1 MDFVIIQY
9 IMEGN
14 DMLETRSTKK
24 FKVIKSVIC
33 VLTLAMLIA
42 AVVFLFIADDEK
54 KIRRLVFSIVQL
66 LLMMGIIVLPEKLKN
81 NLGLKIPIM
90 LETSLTVFAFCGF
103 VLGDVFDFYKKIP
116 IWDSI
121 LHAFS
126 GVVLAYVGFVLID
139 YFVKRDSINLSM
151 GHMYICVSVVLFS
164 LALGALWEIGEYL
177 VDDVFGT
184 NNQQYMKSTRGTL
197 YGAEDEPLLGHDAL
211 NDTMKDLMLDL
222 AGATAVGTIEYL
234 KEDRRKRKIRKELK

>member
-1 MDFVIIQY
+1 
-9 IMEGN
+9 
-14 DMLETRSTKK
+14 MLENESSKK
-24 FKVIKSVIC
+24 LKVVKSVIRI
-33 VLTLAMLIA
+33 LTLTMLVGAI
-42 AVVFLFIADDEK
+42 VFLFIVNDAI
-54 KIRRLVFSIVQL
+54 KIRRLVFAIVQL
-66 LLMMGIIVLPEKLKN
+66 LLMMGIIILPDRLKN
-81 NLGLKIPIM
+81 KLGLKIPIM

-164 LALGALWEIGEYL
+164 LSLGALWEIGEYL
-177 VDDVFGT
+177 VDDIFGT
-184 NNQQYMKSTRGTL
+184 NNQQYMKTTRGTL
-197 YGAEDEPLLGHDAL
+197 YNKEDDPLVGHDAL
-211 NDTMKDLMLDL
+211 KDTMKDLMLDL

-234 KEDRRKRKIRKELK
+234 KEDHRKRKKK

>member
-1 MDFVIIQY
+1 
-9 IMEGN
+9 
-14 DMLETRSTKK
+14 MLETKSTKRLK
-24 FKVIKSVIC
+24 IIKTIIC
-33 VLTLAMLIA
+33 TLTMIMLIA
-42 AVVFLFIADDEK
+42 AIVFLFIVDDSK
-54 KIRRLVFSIVQL
+54 KIRRLIFSIVQL
-66 LLMMGIIVLPEKLKN
+66 LLMMGIIILPDHLKDK
-81 NLGLKIPIM
+81 LGLKIPIM

-116 IWDSI
+116 VWDSI

-126 GVVLAYVGFVLID
+126 GIILAYVGFVLID

-164 LALGALWEIGEYL
+164 LSLGAIWEIGEYL
-177 VDDVFGT
+177 VDDIFGT

-197 YGAEDEPLLGHDAL
+197 YGKEDEPLLGHEAL

-222 AGATAVGTIEYL
+222 AGASIVGMAEYL
-234 KEDRRKRKIRKELK
+234 KEDRRKNKVKKELG

>member
-1 MDFVIIQY
+1 
-9 IMEGN
+9 
-14 DMLETRSTKK
+14 MLEDESSKK
-24 FKVIKSVIC
+24 LKVIKSVIRL
-33 VLTLAMLIA
+33 LTLTMLVGAI
-42 AVVFLFIADDEK
+42 VFLFIVNDAI
-54 KIRRLVFSIVQL
+54 KIRRLVFAIVQL
-66 LLMMGIIVLPEKLKN
+66 LLMMGIIILPDRLKN
-81 NLGLKIPIM
+81 KLGLKIPIM

-164 LALGALWEIGEYL
+164 LSLGALWEIGEYL
-177 VDDVFGT
+177 VDDIFGT
-184 NNQQYMKSTRGTL
+184 NNQQYMKTTRGTL
-197 YGAEDEPLLGHDAL
+197 YGKEDEPLIGHDAL
-211 NDTMKDLMLDL
+211 KDTMKDLMLDL

-234 KEDRRKRKIRKELK
+234 KEDHRKRKKK

>member
-1 MDFVIIQY
+1 
-9 IMEGN
+9 
-14 DMLETRSTKK
+14 MLETKSTKRLK
-24 FKVIKSVIC
+24 IIKTIIC
-33 VLTLAMLIA
+33 TLTMIMLIA
-42 AVVFLFIADDEK
+42 AIVFLFIVDDSK
-54 KIRRLVFSIVQL
+54 KIRRLIFSIVQL
-66 LLMMGIIVLPEKLKN
+66 LLMMGIIILPDHLKDK
-81 NLGLKIPIM
+81 LGLKIPIM

-116 IWDSI
+116 VWDSI

-126 GVVLAYVGFVLID
+126 GIILAYVGFVLID

-164 LALGALWEIGEYL
+164 LALGAIWEIGEYL
-177 VDDVFGT
+177 VDDIFGT

-197 YGAEDEPLLGHDAL
+197 YGKEDEPLLGHEAL

-222 AGATAVGTIEYL
+222 AGASIVGVVEYL
-234 KEDRRKRKIRKELK
+234 KEDRRKHKVKKELG

>member
-1 MDFVIIQY
+1 
-9 IMEGN
+9 
-14 DMLETRSTKK
+14 
-24 FKVIKSVIC
+24 
-33 VLTLAMLIA
+33 MLIA
-42 AVVFLFIADDEK
+42 AIVFLFIVDDSK
-54 KIRRLVFSIVQL
+54 KIRRLIFSIVQL
-66 LLMMGIIVLPEKLKN
+66 LLMMGIIILPDHLKDK
-81 NLGLKIPIM
+81 LGLKIPIM

-116 IWDSI
+116 VWDSI

-126 GVVLAYVGFVLID
+126 GIILAYVGFVLID

-164 LALGALWEIGEYL
+164 LALGAIWEIGEYL
-177 VDDVFGT
+177 VDDIFGT

-197 YGAEDEPLLGHDAL
+197 YGKEDEPLLGHEAL

-222 AGATAVGTIEYL
+222 AGASIVGVVEYL
-234 KEDRRKRKIRKELK
+234 KEDRRKHKVKKELG

>member
-1 MDFVIIQY
+1 
-9 IMEGN
+9 
-14 DMLETRSTKK
+14 MLETKSTKRLK
-24 FKVIKSVIC
+24 IIKTIIC
-33 VLTLAMLIA
+33 TLTLIMLIA
-42 AVVFLFIADDEK
+42 AIVFLFIVDDSK
-54 KIRRLVFSIVQL
+54 KIRRLIFSIVQL
-66 LLMMGIIVLPEKLKN
+66 LLMMGIIILPDHLKDK
-81 NLGLKIPIM
+81 LGLKIPIM
-90 LETSLTVFAFCGF
+90 LETSLTIFAFCGF

-126 GVVLAYVGFVLID
+126 GIILAYVGFVLID

-164 LALGALWEIGEYL
+164 LALGAIWEIGEYL
-177 VDDVFGT
+177 VDDIFGT

-197 YGAEDEPLLGHDAL
+197 YGKEDEPLLGHEAL

-222 AGATAVGTIEYL
+222 AGASIVGMAEYL
-234 KEDRRKRKIRKELK
+234 KEDRRKNKEKKELG

>member
-1 MDFVIIQY
+1 
-9 IMEGN
+9 
-14 DMLETRSTKK
+14 MLETKSTKRLK
-24 FKVIKSVIC
+24 IIKTIIC
-33 VLTLAMLIA
+33 TLTMIMLIA
-42 AVVFLFIADDEK
+42 AIVFLFIVDDSK
-54 KIRRLVFSIVQL
+54 KIRRLIFSIVQL
-66 LLMMGIIVLPEKLKN
+66 LLMMGIIILPDHLKDK
-81 NLGLKIPIM
+81 LGLKIPIM
-90 LETSLTVFAFCGF
+90 LETSLTIFAFCGF

-126 GVVLAYVGFVLID
+126 GIILAYVCFVLID

-164 LALGALWEIGEYL
+164 LALGAIWEIGEYL
-177 VDDVFGT
+177 VDDIFGT

-197 YGAEDEPLLGHDAL
+197 YGKEDEPLLGHEAL

-222 AGATAVGTIEYL
+222 AGASIVGMAEYL
-234 KEDRRKRKIRKELK
+234 KEDRRKNKEKKELG

>member
-1 MDFVIIQY
+1 
-9 IMEGN
+9 
-14 DMLETRSTKK
+14 MLETKSTKRLK
-24 FKVIKSVIC
+24 IIKTIIC
-33 VLTLAMLIA
+33 TLTMIMLIA
-42 AVVFLFIADDEK
+42 AIVFLFIVDDSK
-54 KIRRLVFSIVQL
+54 KIRRLIFSIVQL
-66 LLMMGIIVLPEKLKN
+66 LLMMGIIILPDHLKDK
-81 NLGLKIPIM
+81 LGLKIPIM

-116 IWDSI
+116 VWDSI

-126 GVVLAYVGFVLID
+126 GIILVYVGFVLID

-164 LALGALWEIGEYL
+164 LALGAIWEIGEYL
-177 VDDVFGT
+177 VDDIFGT

-197 YGAEDEPLLGHDAL
+197 YGKEDEPLLGHEAL

-222 AGATAVGTIEYL
+222 AGASIVGVVEYL
-234 KEDRRKRKIRKELK
+234 KEDRRKHKVKKELG

>member
-1 MDFVIIQY
+1 
-9 IMEGN
+9 
-14 DMLETRSTKK
+14 MLETKSTKRLK
-24 FKVIKSVIC
+24 IIKTIIC
-33 VLTLAMLIA
+33 TLTMIMLIA
-42 AVVFLFIADDEK
+42 AIVFLFIVDDSK
-54 KIRRLVFSIVQL
+54 KIRRLIFSIVQL
-66 LLMMGIIVLPEKLKN
+66 LLMMGIIILPDHLKDK
-81 NLGLKIPIM
+81 LGLKIPIM

-116 IWDSI
+116 VWDSI

-126 GVVLAYVGFVLID
+126 GIILAYVGFVLID

-164 LALGALWEIGEYL
+164 LALGAIWEIGEYL
-177 VDDVFGT
+177 VDDIFGT

-197 YGAEDEPLLGHDAL
+197 YGKEDEPLLGHEAL

-222 AGATAVGTIEYL
+222 AGASIVGMAEYL
-234 KEDRRKRKIRKELK
+234 KEDRRKNKEKKELG